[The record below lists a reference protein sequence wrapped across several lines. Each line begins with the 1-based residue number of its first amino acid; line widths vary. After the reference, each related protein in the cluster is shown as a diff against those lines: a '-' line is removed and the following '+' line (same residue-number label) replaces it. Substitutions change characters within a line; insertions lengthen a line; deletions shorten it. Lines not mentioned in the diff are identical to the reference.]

1 MVSGEFVVKS
11 SFPRMNVTP
20 ADSKP
25 GENPGSGG
33 APATGFRLVLRLAGM
48 TSLEWDAGETDC
60 SKHSHEVDGLSLVP
74 VSSLVRNHS
83 NDFIREGGI
92 DNG

>member
-1 MVSGEFVVKS
+1 MVSSEFVVKVS
-11 SFPRMNVTP
+11 RHSHG
-20 ADSKP
+20 S
-25 GENPGSGG
+25 GNPGSGG
-33 APATGFRLVLRLAGM
+33 APATGFRLAVRLAGM

>member
-1 MVSGEFVVKS
+1 MNGTEFVVRVNRHS
-11 SFPRMNVTP
+11 RGRG
-20 ADSKP
+20 DP
-25 GENPGSGG
+25 G
-33 APATGFRLVLRLAGM
+33 TGFRLALRLAGM

-83 NDFIREGGI
+83 YDFIREGGI